1 MKKLKMILLAIC
13 VVLAF
18 SGCSSKESGKAEEL
32 EEQKKALLEENQ
44 ALKNQIS
51 SLETEINALKK
62 DNADLSAK
70 IEELSAADSKKDD
83 NSFVACVFDKEK
95 DQIILSNESESY
107 KLSIWLY
114 GTQIEPGEYQ
124 VFGSD
129 KETILEGL
137 LLRNGVE
144 QDSKATLFVNYSGET
159 IKVSG
164 SAQLYKPHS
173 ITKSGEIL
181 DFSYEGNLIC
191 R

>member
-1 MKKLKMILLAIC
+1 MKKLKIIFLAIC

-18 SGCSSKESGKAEEL
+18 SGCSSKDNEKEKEL
-32 EEQKKALLEENQ
+32 EEQNKTLLEGKQ
-44 ALKNQIS
+44 ALENQIS
-51 SLETEINALKK
+51 GLEREIKTLKK

-70 IEELSAADSKKDD
+70 IEELSVKDSKKDD
-83 NSFVACVFDKEK
+83 NTFETCLFDEEN
-95 DQIILSNESESY
+95 DQIILSNKSESY

-137 LLRNGVE
+137 LLRNDIE
-144 QDSKATLFVNYSGET
+144 QDLKTTLFVNYSGET

-164 SAQLYKPHS
+164 SAQLYKPNS

-191 R
+191 P

>member
-18 SGCSSKESGKAEEL
+18 SGCSSKESEKAKKL
-32 EEQKKALLEENQ
+32 EEQNKALLEENQ

-70 IEELSAADSKKDD
+70 IEELSAASKKDD
-83 NSFVACVFDKEK
+83 NSFVACVFDKEN

-129 KETILEGL
+129 KESILEGL

-144 QDSKATLFVNYSGET
+144 QDLKATLFVNYSGET

-164 SAQLYKPHS
+164 SAQLYKPNS
-173 ITKSGEIL
+173 IIKSGEIL